1 MFLLRSDWFSLLEF
15 NMGHH
20 PHAALTD
27 HSVLIRK
34 YFFLSPILIHQ
45 LYQMI
50 QFHCFFTGI
59 SSSWSL
65 LVGYTHYGKMI
76 NSKIDIIYIMH
87 ASWRKE
93 WVEGVERVSRPASEV
108 EKPPA
113 KEGQTPASPGL
124 IWDVKQLPKWGVGSG
139 VAPTPCT
146 WRRAKPTAKIAL
158 YIFTSYFSNK
168 LNNGIRFK
176 VAVPPPFCY
185 ALPLFF
191 HDSYKKLDPN

>member
-1 MFLLRSDWFSLLEF
+1 
-15 NMGHH
+15 
-20 PHAALTD
+20 
-27 HSVLIRK
+27 
-34 YFFLSPILIHQ
+34 
-45 LYQMI
+45 MI

-76 NSKIDIIYIMH
+76 NSKIDIVYIMH
-87 ASWRKE
+87 ASLELEERSGLRVWKGWADLLRK
-93 WVEGVERVSRPASEV
+93 V

-146 WRRAKPTAKIAL
+146 WRQAKPTAKIAL

-185 ALPLFF
+185 ASPLFF